1 MLYSGPINNL
11 IDELSKLPGIG
22 ATSAQR
28 LSFHILNMP
37 KDKVDALAKAIVVAK
52 EKTRYCA
59 CCCNITDNEV
69 CGVCADSSRDKS
81 VICVVENPRDVLAI
95 ERMKEYRGLYHVL
108 HGVISPLQGIR
119 PEDIKLK
126 ELMKRLAD
134 DTVKEIIIAT
144 NPDIEGEA
152 TASYISKLVKPM
164 GLKVSRIAHG
174 IPVGGDLEYVDE
186 VTLSRA
192 MEGRREM

>member
-1 MLYSGPINNL
+1 MYSGPIGNL
-11 IDELSKLPGIG
+11 IEELSKLPGIG
-22 ATSAQR
+22 SKTAQR

-37 KDKVDALAKAIVVAK
+37 KKDVASLVTAISEAK
-52 EKTRYCA
+52 EKTRYCT
-59 CCCNITDNEV
+59 CCCNITDREV
-69 CGVCADSSRDKS
+69 CGICSDSSRDKS
-81 VICVVENPRDVLAI
+81 TICIVESPRDVVAI
-95 ERMKEYRGLYHVL
+95 ERMKEYKGLYHIL
-108 HGVISPLQGIR
+108 HGVISPLEGIR
-119 PEDIKLK
+119 PEDIKLR
-126 ELMKRLAD
+126 ELMTRLGD

-186 VTLSRA
+186 ITLSRA